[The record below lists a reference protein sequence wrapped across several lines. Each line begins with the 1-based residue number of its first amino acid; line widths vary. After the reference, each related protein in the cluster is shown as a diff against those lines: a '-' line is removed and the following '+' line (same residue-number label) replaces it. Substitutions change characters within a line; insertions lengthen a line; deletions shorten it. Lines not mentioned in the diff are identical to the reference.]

1 MKAGVVRS
9 TYKKSNLDEAIKQYK
24 ETVLPAI
31 ATHEGARSAML
42 LLNRETGDAISVAIY
57 ENDAAAASFA
67 PKAEKLIES
76 FKKFLASDA
85 APKREVFDIATS
97 TQLDTRALVERNVK
111 AYNAHDL
118 EALSRDTAADAEGT
132 APGDQKLKG
141 PQQFKEFNKN
151 FITAFPDARIET
163 KNIFVQGNHAI
174 LEAVFVGTHDGT
186 LKTPMGD
193 VPATGR
199 KVSGNFVQ
207 IVEIDRGLVKKSSL
221 LYDQVQLMTQ
231 LGMAPAPPQQQPAK
245 TGR

>member
-1 MKAGVVRS
+1 MKAGVVRT
-9 TYKKSNLDEAIKQYK
+9 TYKKTDLDQAVKQYK

-42 LLNRETGDAISVAIY
+42 LLNRETGEAISIAVY
-57 ENDAAAASFA
+57 ESDASAASFA
-67 PKAEKLIES
+67 PKAEKLIDS
-76 FKKFLASDA
+76 FKPYMAQDA
-85 APKREVFDIATS
+85 KPKRELFDMATS
-97 TQLDTRALVERNVK
+97 TMIEAREIVERNVK

-118 EALSRDTAADAEGT
+118 EALSRDTAPDAVGT

-151 FITAFPDARIET
+151 FISAFPDARIET

-174 LEAVFVGTHDGT
+174 LEAVFVGTHNGT

-199 KVSGNFVQ
+199 KVNGEFVQ
-207 IVEIDRGLVKKSSL
+207 IVEIDRGLIKRSSL
-221 LYDQVQLMTQ
+221 VYDQVQLMTQ
-231 LGMAPAPPQQQPAK
+231 LGLAPAPPQPQPAK